1 MLSLAMT
8 ILADAAGTAG
18 APAGPAGAP
27 NGGFEMLK
35 MVVFFGA
42 IIAIVYFLMIRPQK
56 KKEQQR
62 KDMLNKIERGD
73 QVVTIGGVF
82 GEVDSVNLK
91 EDYVILL
98 VDRERGTTLKF
109 RRSAIHEILAKDS
122 GSTEDKRQ

>member
-1 MLSLAMT
+1 MLSLMMP
-8 ILADAAGTAG
+8 ILADAAVTGG
-18 APAGPAGAP
+18 VPSGPAGAQG
-27 NGGFEMLK
+27 GGFEMVK

-42 IIAIVYFLMIRPQK
+42 VIAIVYFLMIRPQK

-91 EDYVILL
+91 EEFVILL
-98 VDRERGTTLKF
+98 VDRERGTTLKY
-109 RRSAIHEILAKDS
+109 RRGAIHEILAKDS
-122 GSTEDKRQ
+122 GSAEDKK